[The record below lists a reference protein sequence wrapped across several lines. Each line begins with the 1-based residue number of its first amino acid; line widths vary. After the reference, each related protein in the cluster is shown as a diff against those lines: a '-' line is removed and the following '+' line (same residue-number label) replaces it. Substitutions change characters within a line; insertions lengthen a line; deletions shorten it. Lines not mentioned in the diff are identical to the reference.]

1 MIRIHIIRSV
11 EVDKETLQAVHN
23 YLAEFPGV
31 LQFQIHEP
39 GFQMGR
45 YVAYDSEED
54 RDLISVNYNRTEE
67 KSESIFFQPYNK
79 AEWKSDDPDIPV
91 WNDFFEVCEHFRQ
104 SRQIPPTNHVVI
116 LSSKR
121 TAQNWLMASDANGRN
136 NYFIATEEWK
146 LYTFSEILYPIAYQ
160 LATGILKRFMF
171 QHEHEYMAAR
181 HLRPIGCM
189 LDHCQRRKD
198 FTIKM
203 RTADVCVDCQQLI
216 RELKVPEEIC
226 LQVFRIMEGIRSH
239 ILFKERFYI
248 TQNAPGIS
256 ISEQGR
262 TIRIREIG
270 NIVLPLNPL
279 ENTLYRF
286 FLNHPEG
293 IKLNFLQ
300 DYRSEIVQLY
310 KSNKCYGSSEEIH
323 ARIDDLLNPSSNSA
337 SEKISRIKRKI
348 LKLVDEHMAQ
358 DLLIQ
363 GAAGDVKKIA
373 LERSK
378 VEYA

>member
-1 MIRIHIIRSV
+1 MIRIHLIRSI
-11 EVDKETLQAVHN
+11 EVDKETLQGVQN
-23 YLAEFPGV
+23 YLAAFPGV
-31 LQFQIHEP
+31 LQFQVYEP

-45 YVAYDSEED
+45 FVTYDSDVARE
-54 RDLISVNYNRTEE
+54 SFTSFYRTEE

-79 AEWKSDDPDIPV
+79 PEWKSDDTDAPV
-91 WNDFFEVCEHFRQ
+91 WNDFFEVCEHFRE
-104 SRQIPPTNHVVI
+104 SRQIPVADHVVL

-121 TAQNWLMASDANGRN
+121 TAQNWLMASDSSRRN

-146 LYTFSEILYPIAYQ
+146 LYSFTEIIYPIAYQ
-160 LATGILKRFMF
+160 LATGILKKFMF
-171 QHEHEYMAAR
+171 EHEHEYLAAR
-181 HLRPIGCM
+181 HVRPIGCF

-216 RELKVPEEIC
+216 RERHVPEEIC

-239 ILFKERFYI
+239 ILFKERFYL
-248 TQNAPGIS
+248 TQNSPGIS
-256 ISEQGR
+256 IVDQGR

-270 NIVLPLNPL
+270 NIILPLNPL

-293 IKLNFLQ
+293 VKLNYLQ
-300 DYRSEIVQLY
+300 DFRSEIFEIY
-310 KSNKCYGSSEEIH
+310 ASNKCYGSRVEID
-323 ARIDDLLNPSSNSA
+323 ARINDLISPSSNSA

-348 LKLVDEHMAQ
+348 LKLVDEHMAH
-358 DLLIQ
+358 DLLIL
-363 GAAGDVKKIA
+363 GASGDAKRIA
-373 LERSK
+373 LDRAK
-378 VEYA
+378 VEYC

>member
-1 MIRIHIIRSV
+1 MIRIHLIRSI
-11 EVDKETLQAVHN
+11 EVDKETLQGVLN
-23 YLAEFPGV
+23 YLAAFPGV
-31 LQFQIHEP
+31 LQFQVHES
-39 GFQMGR
+39 GFQIGR
-45 YVAYDSEED
+45 YVAYDSEVD
-54 RDLISVNYNRTEE
+54 RETFTTYNRAKE

-79 AEWKSDDPDIPV
+79 PEWKSDDKDIPV
-91 WNDFFEVCEHFRQ
+91 WNDFFEVCEQFRLI
-104 SRQIPPTNHVVI
+104 RQIPPSDHVVI
-116 LSSKR
+116 LSAKR
-121 TAQNWLMASDANGRN
+121 TAQNWLMASDTSRRN
-136 NYFIATEEWK
+136 NYFIATEEFK
-146 LYTFSEILYPIAYQ
+146 LYSFTEIIYPIVYQ
-160 LATGILKRFMF
+160 LATGILKKFMF

-203 RTADVCVDCQQLI
+203 RTADVCFDCQQLI
-216 RELKVPEEIC
+216 RERKVPEELC
-226 LQVFRIMEGIRSH
+226 LQVFRIMEGLRSH
-239 ILFKERFYI
+239 ILFKERFYL

-256 ISEQGR
+256 ICDQGR

-270 NIVLPLNPL
+270 NIILPLNPL

-293 IKLNFLQ
+293 VKLNYLQ
-300 DYRSEIVQLY
+300 DFRSEIMELY
-310 KSNKCYGSSEEIH
+310 TSNKCYGSQDEID
-323 ARIDDLLNPSSNSA
+323 ARINDLLSPSSNSA

-358 DLLIQ
+358 DLLIH

-373 LERSK
+373 LDRSK
-378 VEYA
+378 VEYC